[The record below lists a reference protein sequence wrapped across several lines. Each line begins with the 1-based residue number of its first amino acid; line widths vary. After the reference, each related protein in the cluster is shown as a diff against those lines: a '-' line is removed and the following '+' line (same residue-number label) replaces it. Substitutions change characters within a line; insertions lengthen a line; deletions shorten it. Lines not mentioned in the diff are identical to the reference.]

1 MRRLPPNPFARR
13 RRHST
18 ACRSSAR
25 PRSGGVC
32 ADLAAPHATNAVRTP
47 PPAPTSRQPLGA
59 RLAPYSRPRPCVII
73 ARLDRR
79 LAIGIGAA
87 IGRVDDH
94 LMGGGV
100 ARPAPHDVAV
110 SLPHRQLQ
118 IVLVGPQQRLPR
130 AAELLDLVEAQP
142 DRLLNPPIRI
152 LLQPVARPNE
162 ADRRADNELAAP
174 RLLVAGRERALAQQ
188 VEFVLVQAA
197 FQPE

>member
-1 MRRLPPNPFARR
+1 
-13 RRHST
+13 
-18 ACRSSAR
+18 
-25 PRSGGVC
+25 
-32 ADLAAPHATNAVRTP
+32 
-47 PPAPTSRQPLGA
+47 
-59 RLAPYSRPRPCVII
+59 
-73 ARLDRR
+73 
-79 LAIGIGAA
+79 
-87 IGRVDDH
+87 
-94 LMGGGV
+94 MGGGV

-130 AAELLDLVEAQP
+130 AAELIDLVEAQP
-142 DRLLNPPIRI
+142 DRLLNPSIRI